1 VYRRA
6 VAVRSNRVNVLL
18 DDERALKLR
27 RLADRTH
34 TNPGTLAR
42 SLLSTAL
49 DEADPDPRNVT
60 TLLDRIDGAW
70 DDAAAGLD
78 EVRAGKG
85 IPLDEL

>member
-1 VYRRA
+1 MNIV
-6 VAVRSNRVNVLL
+6 L
-18 DDERALKLR
+18 DDERAAKLR

-49 DEADPDPRNVT
+49 DEADPDPRNIT
-60 TLLDRIDGAW
+60 ALLDRIDGAW
-70 DDAAAGLD
+70 QDATAGSQ
-78 EVRAGKG
+78 EIRSGKG